1 MITYEQAIEYI
12 ESFIDYE
19 RIAAPYDPF
28 GWKLERVERLLELLG
43 NPHLRLRVIHI
54 AGTKGKGSTSA
65 IVSTIL
71 KSAGYKVGLYTSPH
85 LITFRE
91 RIVINDEMISKEQV
105 CKMVEY
111 VKPYVEKLRQQ
122 EDTIGKISFFDVYTA
137 IAMLFFELE
146 KVDFAVFEVGMGGR
160 LDATNVVNPL
170 VSVITPVS
178 YDHMLSLGNTLT
190 AIAGEKAGII
200 KENGYVVSAP
210 QELEA
215 LKVIKDTCKNK
226 NAILFQVGQDFTY
239 EETYTGAFNEF
250 NVYGI
255 FGRYDKL
262 AVQMLG
268 EHQIINATTAL
279 GAIECLRF
287 HGIKIPSAS
296 IKSGIFN
303 AKLKARVEVVQYN
316 PIIIIDVA
324 HNSASA
330 KALSETIRKTFGY
343 QKLILILGV
352 SLHKDVKGM
361 GEHLCPIADKI
372 ILTKVD
378 NPRAMSPEAIREE
391 LIEFRDDFIITQNA
405 RSAIEIAKSMAT
417 PLDLICITGSFYL
430 AGEAMKVLN
439 IGVYDSFDMELTDQH
454 FLTSTSEGE

>member
-28 GWKLERVERLLELLG
+28 GWKLERVERLLELLD
-43 NPHLRLRVIHI
+43 NPHKKLKVIHI

-65 IVSTIL
+65 IISSIL

-85 LITFRE
+85 LVTFRE
-91 RIVINDEMISKEQV
+91 RIAINDGMISRDQV
-105 CKMVEY
+105 CEMVEY
-111 VKPYVEKLRQQ
+111 VKPYVEKLRQR

-137 IAMLFFELE
+137 IALLFFEVQ
-146 KVDFAVFEVGMGGR
+146 KVDFAVVEVGMGGR
-160 LDATNVVNPL
+160 LDATNVVKPL
-170 VSVITPVS
+170 VSVITPIS

-215 LKVIKDTCKNK
+215 LKVIKDTCKQK
-226 NAILFQVGQDFTY
+226 NALLFQVGQDFVY
-239 EETYTGAFNEF
+239 EKALTGAFNEF
-250 NVYGI
+250 NIYGI
-255 FGRYDKL
+255 FGKYEHL
-262 AVQMLG
+262 TVQMLG
-268 EHQIINATTAL
+268 EHQIINVTTAV

-287 HGIKIPSAS
+287 YGIKIPSMS
-296 IKSGIFN
+296 IKEGIFN
-303 AKLKARVEVVQYN
+303 AKMRARVEVVQHN

-324 HNSASA
+324 HNAASA
-330 KALSETIRKTFGY
+330 KALSETIKKTFGY

-361 GEHLCPIADKI
+361 GEYLCPIADKI

-378 NPRAMSPEAIREE
+378 NPRAMSPEAIKEE
-391 LIEFRDDFIITQNA
+391 LKDFHNDFIITENTQ
-405 RSAIEIAKSMAT
+405 SAIQIARSMAT

-430 AGEAMKVLN
+430 AGEAMEALD
-439 IGVYDSFDMELTDQH
+439 IGINDGFDGELAEPH
-454 FLTSTSEGE
+454 FAMSNEGE

>member
-19 RIAAPYDPF
+19 RISAPYDPF
-28 GWKLERVERLLELLG
+28 GWKLERVELLLELLG
-43 NPHLRLRVIHI
+43 NPHYRLKAIHI

-65 IVSTIL
+65 IVSSIL

-85 LITFRE
+85 LVTFRE
-91 RIVINDEMISKEQV
+91 RIVINDQMISKEQV
-105 CKMVEY
+105 CEMVEY
-111 VKPYVEKLRQQ
+111 VKPYIEKLRQQ
-122 EDTIGKISFFDVYTA
+122 EGTIGKISFFDVYTA
-137 IAMLFFELE
+137 IALLFFDIQ
-146 KVDFAVFEVGMGGR
+146 KVDFAVVEVGMGGR

-170 VSVITPVS
+170 VSVITPIS

-200 KENGYVVSAP
+200 KENSYVVSAP
-210 QELEA
+210 QEQEA
-215 LKVIKDTCKNK
+215 LKVIKETCKRK
-226 NAILFQVGQDFTY
+226 NSILFQVGQDFVY
-239 EETYTGAFNEF
+239 EKTQTGAFNEF

-255 FGRYDKL
+255 FGRYEHL
-262 AVQMLG
+262 TVQMLG

-287 HGIKIPSAS
+287 HKIKIPYIS
-296 IKSGIFN
+296 IKEGISN

-316 PIIIIDVA
+316 PIIILDVS

-330 KALSETIRKTFGY
+330 KALSETIKKTFGY

-361 GEHLCPIADKI
+361 GKYLCPIADKI

-378 NPRAMSPEAIREE
+378 NPRAMSPEAIRDE
-391 LIEFRDDFIITQNA
+391 LKDLYDDFIIADNAQSAIQIA
-405 RSAIEIAKSMAT
+405 RSIAT

-430 AGEAMKVLN
+430 AGEAMKALN
-439 IGVYDSFDMELTDQH
+439 IGVYDDFDMHLAEPY
-454 FLTSTSEGE
+454 FSRSSEGE